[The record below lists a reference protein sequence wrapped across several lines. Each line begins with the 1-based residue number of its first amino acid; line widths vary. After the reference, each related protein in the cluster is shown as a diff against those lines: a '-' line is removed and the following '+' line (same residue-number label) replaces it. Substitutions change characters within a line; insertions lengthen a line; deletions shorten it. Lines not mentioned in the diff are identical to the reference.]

1 MISRAIVVFGGLSLA
16 ACAPS
21 VPDSGVG
28 FGGSYG
34 SYVQNSANQTY
45 GAPAVA
51 QPQAQ
56 QPWSPASAAA
66 AIDRAQGAPVNN
78 APVYGA
84 PVAADPAGYQPTG
97 YVGQAQP
104 VVAGVI
110 TGAKISDENDFNAV
124 SSRESI
130 ESDAQRIAQNR
141 AQYVVVQPKELPQR
155 PGDTGPNIVA
165 YALRTTNVPGQPM
178 FSRSRLFAKDY
189 KTACAA
195 FASPDLAQQAFLAN
209 GGPDKDK
216 LGVDPD
222 GDGFACA
229 WDPRAFRTALQ

>member
-1 MISRAIVVFGGLSLA
+1 MISRAIVVCGALA
-16 ACAPS
+16 LTACAPS

-34 SYVQNSANQTY
+34 SYVQNSAAQPYNT
-45 GAPAVA
+45 APVA
-51 QPQAQ
+51 QTAAQ
-56 QPWSPASAAA
+56 QPWSPAAAAA
-66 AIDRAQGAPVNN
+66 AIDRAQGGGSVS
-78 APVYGA
+78 GTS
-84 PVAADPAGYQPTG
+84 AAVSGDPAGYQPTG
-97 YVGQAQP
+97 YISQAQP
-104 VVAGVI
+104 VAGGVI

-124 SSRESI
+124 SARESI
-130 ESDAQRIAQNR
+130 QSDAERIARNR

-155 PGDTGPNIVA
+155 PGDTGPNIVE

>member
-1 MISRAIVVFGGLSLA
+1 MISRAIVVFGGLTLA
-16 ACAPS
+16 ACAPR

-28 FGGSYG
+28 FDGSYG
-34 SYVQNSANQTY
+34 GYAQSSAPQAYTQSY
-45 GAPAVA
+45 GAPVAA
-51 QPQAQ
+51 QPAAQ

-66 AIDRAQGAPVNN
+66 AIDRSQGVAAAPVTGD
-78 APVYGA
+78 PV
-84 PVAADPAGYQPTG
+84 GYQPTG
-97 YVGQAQP
+97 YVGQTQP
-104 VVAGVI
+104 VAGGVI

-124 SSRESI
+124 SARESI

-155 PGDTGPNIVA
+155 PGDTGPNIVE

-209 GGPDKDK
+209 GGPNKDK